1 MVRNVKSNHTASLR
15 FKAHLALLTN
25 YLISMEFVNTLY
37 FPQCL
42 PSILKCQKSLQA
54 HPTPTHGQKDNAAKI
69 KDRLRNDKNGQLV
82 TRYIKNWA
90 DSAKFQVCSSHLTLC
105 GLTVIRSVLPN
116 FSYTHPLCVII
127 KEQRPRN
134 FYGVYKH

>member
-15 FKAHLALLTN
+15 FKAHLALFTN

-82 TRYIKNWA
+82 TRYIKHWA

-116 FSYTHPLCVII
+116 FSYTHPLCLI
-127 KEQRPRN
+127 
-134 FYGVYKH
+134 YKNDK

>member
-1 MVRNVKSNHTASLR
+1 MVRDVKANHTASLR
-15 FKAHLALLTN
+15 FKTHLALLTN

-54 HPTPTHGQKDNAAKI
+54 FLSPTHGLKDNAAKI

-82 TRYIKNWA
+82 TRYIK
-90 DSAKFQVCSSHLTLC
+90 HLA
-105 GLTVIRSVLPN
+105 
-116 FSYTHPLCVII
+116 
-127 KEQRPRN
+127 
-134 FYGVYKH
+134 

>member
-1 MVRNVKSNHTASLR
+1 MVRDVKANHAASHR
-15 FKAHLALLTN
+15 FKAHLA
-25 YLISMEFVNTLY
+25 
-37 FPQCL
+37 FPLCL

-54 HPTPTHGQKDNAAKI
+54 FLSPTHGLKDNAAKI

-116 FSYTHPLCVII
+116 FSYTHPLGLIRKAQLKQI
-127 KEQRPRN
+127 ERTLLK
-134 FYGVYKH
+134 

>member
-1 MVRNVKSNHTASLR
+1 MVRNVKSNHTASLL

-69 KDRLRNDKNGQLV
+69 KDRLRNDKNVQLV
-82 TRYIKNWA
+82 TCGIFYCR
-90 DSAKFQVCSSHLTLC
+90 DSANMKGCGSLQNSSWLDSDVLRNRQQKHTAVHCSQ
-105 GLTVIRSVLPN
+105 
-116 FSYTHPLCVII
+116 F
-127 KEQRPRN
+127 
-134 FYGVYKH
+134 